1 MEQSAGVRSAWEI
14 CFITSGQ
21 EEKQPGAFNLPAGM
35 FIDHNDS
42 VYIADSYNSRV
53 QEFQYYGKR
62 EQGGG
67 Q

>member
-1 MEQSAGVRSAWEI
+1 LLYYFGTR
-14 CFITSGQ
+14 G
-21 EEKQPGAFNLPAGM
+21 EKPGAFNLPSGM
-35 FIDHNDS
+35 FIDRNDS
-42 VYIADSYNSRV
+42 VYIADSYNSRI